1 MTTCYIS
8 HVKCFPYEFTFV
20 LAPVFFGFFFQFFQL
35 SNAMSFN
42 LPLGQ
47 LIYPGLN
54 KLKRSTLKLNI
65 DPMFLQVTYISAS
78 RCQ

>member
-1 MTTCYIS
+1 MSSLLY
-8 HVKCFPYEFTFV
+8 
-20 LAPVFFGFFFQFFQL
+20 LLQFFLFLFFFQFFQL
-35 SNAMSFN
+35 LNAMSFN
-42 LPLGQ
+42 LPIGQ

>member
-1 MTTCYIS
+1 
-8 HVKCFPYEFTFV
+8 
-20 LAPVFFGFFFQFFQL
+20 
-35 SNAMSFN
+35 MSFN

-65 DPMFLQVTYISAS
+65 DPMFLQVTYIFAS